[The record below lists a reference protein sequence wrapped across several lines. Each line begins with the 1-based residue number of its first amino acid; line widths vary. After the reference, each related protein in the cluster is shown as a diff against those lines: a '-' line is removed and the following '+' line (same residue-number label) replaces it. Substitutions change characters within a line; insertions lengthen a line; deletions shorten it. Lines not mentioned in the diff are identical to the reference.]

1 MMQMSSTDHSQ
12 PLADLNTTPLIDVML
27 VLLVMFII
35 TIPLQTHA
43 VKIDLPAACP
53 SCPVVENEKNVV
65 TIDASDQIAWNE
77 TPISVPDLRTL
88 LSRTQAMDPAPE
100 LHLLPDPKAR
110 YGRVDEVLAEIKRAH
125 VQKFGFV
132 ANEARGDIF

>member
-12 PLADLNTTPLIDVML
+12 PVADLNTTPLIDVML

-65 TIDASDQIAWNE
+65 TIDASDRIAWNE

-88 LSRTQAMDPAPE
+88 LSRTQAMDPTPE

-110 YGRVDEVLAEIKRAH
+110 YGRVDEVLGEIKRAH

-132 ANEARGDIF
+132 GNDAHRNIF